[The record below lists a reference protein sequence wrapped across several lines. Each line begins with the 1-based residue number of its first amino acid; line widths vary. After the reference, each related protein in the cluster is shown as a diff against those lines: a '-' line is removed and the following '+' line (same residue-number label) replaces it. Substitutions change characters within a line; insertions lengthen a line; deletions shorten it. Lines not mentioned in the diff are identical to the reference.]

1 MKLLTKYMEQ
11 AERLVQEDKL
21 HEAGACIR
29 KIMRLEDKLGVSNIV
44 HTPRFKKLLR
54 DLARRGVEKNK

>member
-29 KIMRLEDKLGVSNIV
+29 KIIRLEEKLGSSQIINK
-44 HTPRFKKLLR
+44 PRFKKLLR